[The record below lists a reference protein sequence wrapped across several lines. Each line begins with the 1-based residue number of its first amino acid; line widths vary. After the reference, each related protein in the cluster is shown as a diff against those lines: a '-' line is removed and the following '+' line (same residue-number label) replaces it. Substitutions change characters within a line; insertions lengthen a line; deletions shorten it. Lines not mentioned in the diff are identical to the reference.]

1 MNEKYDLIIR
11 NAAIYTMDKD
21 RRVIRRGFV
30 AVRDDRIAAIG
41 EGDLT
46 ETAS

>member
-21 RRVIRRGFV
+21 RRVIRRGSV
-30 AVRDDRIAAIG
+30 AVREDRIAAIG